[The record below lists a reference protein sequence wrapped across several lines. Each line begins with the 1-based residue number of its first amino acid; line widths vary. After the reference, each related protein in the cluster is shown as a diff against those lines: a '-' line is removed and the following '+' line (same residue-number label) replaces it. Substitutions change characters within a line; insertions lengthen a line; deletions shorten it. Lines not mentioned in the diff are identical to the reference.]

1 MAEGKGMDADDAMAF
16 THIAETAVSA
26 YADASFSRV
35 RQADGVLG
43 DFLAPVSAFDFSK
56 LAKGDGKGGNLMGF
70 TPDKRFIVKEMSGDD
85 HASLL
90 QIAGAYVDHVLDPAG
105 SLLCHFY
112 AHFAY
117 EGKNYVVMNNLLTD
131 PPGTYTA
138 QYDLKGCADDKTLLR
153 DGLRIKSV
161 HKRFYNPKMWFG
173 KVAWSEGRR
182 VYHKNKVLA
191 RTDEFHVTGPQYV
204 SFVRMLERDCAFLA
218 GHNLM
223 DYSLLVGVQSKPIAE
238 AQGDANIA
246 AEQVEDMVGGPRF
259 MPTLSVAPGRLAG
272 AGGEA
277 QYLSVGIID
286 FLQDWNIKKKIARK
300 FKVLERNKATIPPP
314 RYGAR
319 FASYFGDKFVADS
332 EPLELVRE
340 PAAGTAGTAEVAGA
354 AGGAPA
360 LVFHVEHSV
369 GGEAVAMVA
378 GTEATEAEFGEAE
391 GGADGDGGGETK
403 AEAKKGREAKGDE
416 YEVVLPAG
424 SKLGMGLTHC
434 NEKSSHFTNHGNIG
448 CRVTTVQEGSAAA
461 ETGKILPHDWIL
473 AVNGTNVSHGDEKGV
488 FEVLKGALV
497 SGEAVTMRFRRA
509 GIVAVVAGG
518 KEGKVADPGNTSAEG
533 VTVSLG
539 RNPAH
544 SSVVAAEHNDDSRC
558 DNQHAHK
565 HTHNKRTTDI
575 DTRIPHTHI
584 HITRNTRQQ
593 GKGEVGDVDVH
604 GSEDGL
610 QVLVDIICVSVLSS
624 GAGVTRTHLLAE

>member
-340 PAAGTAGTAEVAGA
+340 PAAGTAGTAGGAGRRGARLLWFSMLNIRSEGRRWRWWRAQRRQKLSLERQRAGQTAMVGGRPRRRRRRGARPRVMSTRWSSRRAVSSEWASRTATRRAPISRTMVTSA
-354 AGGAPA
+354 AG
-360 LVFHVEHSV
+360 
-369 GGEAVAMVA
+369 
-378 GTEATEAEFGEAE
+378 
-391 GGADGDGGGETK
+391 
-403 AEAKKGREAKGDE
+403 
-416 YEVVLPAG
+416 
-424 SKLGMGLTHC
+424 
-434 NEKSSHFTNHGNIG
+434 
-448 CRVTTVQEGSAAA
+448 
-461 ETGKILPHDWIL
+461 
-473 AVNGTNVSHGDEKGV
+473 
-488 FEVLKGALV
+488 
-497 SGEAVTMRFRRA
+497 
-509 GIVAVVAGG
+509 
-518 KEGKVADPGNTSAEG
+518 
-533 VTVSLG
+533 
-539 RNPAH
+539 
-544 SSVVAAEHNDDSRC
+544 
-558 DNQHAHK
+558 
-565 HTHNKRTTDI
+565 
-575 DTRIPHTHI
+575 
-584 HITRNTRQQ
+584 
-593 GKGEVGDVDVH
+593 
-604 GSEDGL
+604 
-610 QVLVDIICVSVLSS
+610 
-624 GAGVTRTHLLAE
+624 

>member
-1 MAEGKGMDADDAMAF
+1 MAEGKGTDADDAMAF

-43 DFLAPVSAFDFSK
+43 DFLAPASAFDFSK

-90 QIAGAYVDHVLDPAG
+90 KIAGAYVDHVLDPAG

-131 PPGTYTA
+131 PPDTYTA

-191 RTDEFHVTGPQYV
+191 RTDEFHVTGPQHV
-204 SFVRMLERDCAFLA
+204 SFVRMIERDCAFLA

-223 DYSLLVGVQSKPIAE
+223 DYSLLVGVQSKPITE
-238 AQGDANIA
+238 AQGNANIA

-259 MPTLSVAPGRLAG
+259 MPSLSVAPGGLAE
-272 AGGEA
+272 AGREA

-332 EPLELVRE
+332 EPLELVRG
-340 PAAGTAGTAEVAGA
+340 PAVGTAGVAEA

-360 LVFHVEHSV
+360 LVFHVEHSDV
-369 GGEAVAMVA
+369 MVA
-378 GTEATEAEFGEAE
+378 GTKATEAEFGEAE
-391 GGADGDGGGETK
+391 GGAECDGGGEAK
-403 AEAKKGREAKGDE
+403 AAAKKEREAKGGV

-434 NEKSSHFTNHGNIG
+434 NEKSSHFTDHGNIG

-461 ETGKILPHDWIL
+461 ETGKILPHDWIV

-488 FEVLKGALV
+488 FEVLRAALV

-509 GIVAVVAGG
+509 GLIVPVVAGG
-518 KEGKVADPGNTSAEG
+518 KEGKVADPCTASAEG
-533 VTVSLG
+533 VTVPLA

-544 SSVVAAEHNDDSRC
+544 SSVVAAEDMDDNRC
-558 DNQHAHK
+558 DNQHAHN
-565 HTHNKRTTDI
+565 TRTTHT
-575 DTRIPHTHI
+575 DTRIYTSH
-584 HITRNTRQQ
+584 
-593 GKGEVGDVDVH
+593 
-604 GSEDGL
+604 
-610 QVLVDIICVSVLSS
+610 
-624 GAGVTRTHLLAE
+624 TRTHHTQYATARQAGSRGRRCSLQ